1 MKEGLLGP
9 KVEKVGVAV
18 IEELTETQEKMYNV
32 YLINFRDDIMEGI
45 IITSTGYGENAN
57 TGERVR
63 TSTLRHSLE
72 VLLPGEIARVEPI
85 MEEVFGLANEY
96 WVSFWVNEVMYD
108 KKFVFLPET
117 ISPNKMKMIDQVGL
131 KGVMIT

>member
-117 ISPNKMKMIDQVGL
+117 IAPNKMKMIDQVGL